1 MRGIGL
7 IGAMLLTG
15 CIMPQPQTKLDVS
28 NCDPRLRD
36 DCMALSREVFQ
47 EIVDLYGEA
56 EQLKEAYR
64 FCKEGI

>member
-1 MRGIGL
+1 
-7 IGAMLLTG
+7 
-15 CIMPQPQTKLDVS
+15 MPQPQTKLDVS